1 MNILVVADETWVTT
15 DVEAALGE
23 SRYRITDASNPH
35 DVVEACI
42 DARADVVIADLQ
54 VGTMGGMAVV
64 REIRAAVGAGDLPQ
78 TPTVLLLDRA
88 ADVFIAGRSG
98 ADGWLRKPFG
108 AFELRDLLEELAP
121 AAADTGT
128 DSE

>member
-1 MNILVVADETWVTT
+1 MNILIVADESWVIT

-23 SRYRITDASNPH
+23 SRYRITDTSNPH
-35 DVVEACI
+35 DVVNACT
-42 DARADVVIADLQ
+42 DAQADVVIADLQ

-64 REIRAAVGAGDLPQ
+64 RDIRAAVGAGDLPP
-78 TPTVLLLDRA
+78 TATVLLLDRA
-88 ADVFIAGRSG
+88 ADAFISGRSG

-108 AFELRDLLEELAP
+108 AFELRDLLDELAP
-121 AAADTGT
+121 AAADAGV

>member
-1 MNILVVADETWVTT
+1 MNILVIADETWVTT
-15 DVEAALGE
+15 DVRAALSE
-23 SRYRITDASNPH
+23 SRYLITEASDSH
-35 DVVEACI
+35 DVVTACA
-42 DARADVVIADLQ
+42 DAQADVVIADLQ

-64 REIRAAVGAGDLPQ
+64 RGIRAAISAGDLPP

-88 ADVFIAGRSG
+88 ADTFIAGRSG

-108 AFELRDLLEELAP
+108 AFEMRDLLDELAP
-121 AAADTGT
+121 AVANAGT

>member
-1 MNILVVADETWVTT
+1 MNILVIADEAWVTT

-23 SRYRITDASNPH
+23 SRYRITDASNPR
-35 DVVEACI
+35 DVVKACI
-42 DARADVVIADLQ
+42 DALADVVIADLQ

-64 REIRAAVGAGDLPQ
+64 REIRAAVAAGDLPP

-88 ADVFIAGRSG
+88 ADAFTAGRSG

-108 AFELRDLLEELAP
+108 AFELRDLLDELAP
-121 AAADTGT
+121 VAADTGT